1 MVKSLDKPKLLEITE
16 EDYAIFKTPE
26 GKLYHQHLVDDA
38 FEINLDTKHVKKT
51 SKVYSHK
58 EQVMMLEEKKAEI
71 ERKRREGKLELT
83 PKQKEILKSQTE
95 KEAVIRKR
103 YFQTFFF
110 FWGSL
115 FSRKLYLKNFN
126 IKNLQTI
133 VLSCVLFDTC
143 SLSWENIPGVSGFVI
158 LKNFY

>member
-16 EDYAIFKTPE
+16 EDYAIFRTPE

-83 PKQKEILKSQTE
+83 PKQKEILKSQTD
-95 KEAVIRKR
+95 KESAIRKR
-103 YFQTFFF
+103 YLQIFFFEGIFFFKKTFFE
-110 FWGSL
+110 
-115 FSRKLYLKNFN
+115 KVQY
-126 IKNLQTI
+126 
-133 VLSCVLFDTC
+133 
-143 SLSWENIPGVSGFVI
+143 
-158 LKNFY
+158 